1 MFSSVRVP
9 KTLRYGIALLLLVV
23 SKEHATTTF
32 TLPHDSVKSWQVW
45 FYNRRS
51 RSPNQNQRAL

>member
-1 MFSSVRVP
+1 MFSNVRVP

-32 TLPHDSVKSWQVW
+32 TLPHDSVKIWQVW
-45 FYNRRS
+45 FYN
-51 RSPNQNQRAL
+51 